1 MFSSVRV
8 LSKKNCSLENKD
20 SGKCIITINK
30 SNCLLIRGRIEK
42 IGPNGLQTRIIQNKE
57 ALKNEILYLNDIE
70 NHSLNHMIIN
80 DWIDI
85 TDKIERIHLIK
96 KLFTDNIKRN
106 ELIELYKENHD
117 NELLNADSVT
127 YYYTDRSARKLGNF
141 TQLAMAW
148 IRIEN
153 NDNNTIINQFKAA
166 NFGWPSS
173 TKMELMAI
181 YTAVVV
187 TEKNKEII
195 VYTDSLSAINQIDS
209 YKKELS
215 NRRKMKLHHHIILEA
230 MF

>member
-1 MFSSVRV
+1 
-8 LSKKNCSLENKD
+8 
-20 SGKCIITINK
+20 
-30 SNCLLIRGRIEK
+30 
-42 IGPNGLQTRIIQNKE
+42 
-57 ALKNEILYLNDIE
+57 
-70 NHSLNHMIIN
+70 
-80 DWIDI
+80 
-85 TDKIERIHLIK
+85 
-96 KLFTDNIKRN
+96 
-106 ELIELYKENHD
+106 
-117 NELLNADSVT
+117 
-127 YYYTDRSARKLGNF
+127 
-141 TQLAMAW
+141 MAW